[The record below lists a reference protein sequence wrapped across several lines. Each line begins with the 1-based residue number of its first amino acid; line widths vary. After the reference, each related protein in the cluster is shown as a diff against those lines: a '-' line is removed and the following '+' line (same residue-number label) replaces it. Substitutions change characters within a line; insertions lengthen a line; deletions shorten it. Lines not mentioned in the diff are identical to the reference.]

1 MALQILFRIYV
12 LKEKLQVH
20 TAHKLT
26 TSAELFYKIYAI
38 IEQNPRLAAEF
49 TKKLESKGFQELQFT
64 EGRRYIV
71 RANNSA
77 GRGIAAPE
85 TIHLD
90 EAREYKDEDVWS
102 ALRYTQMASA
112 NPQIWVY
119 SNAGDQ
125 HSIVLNKLR
134 ERAMAAILAVMTI
147 LVGSNGQHLKALNS
161 ITQQPS
167 GSVFLKLIHL

>member
-1 MALQILFRIYV
+1 MRICPYPAKCVCAVCALVYV
-12 LKEKLQVH
+12 FL
-20 TAHKLT
+20 
-26 TSAELFYKIYAI
+26 YGI
-38 IEQNPRLAAEF
+38 IEQTPRLAAEF

-102 ALRYTQMASA
+102 ALRYTQMASP
-112 NPQIWVY
+112 NPQISPSASQESLLILFY
-119 SNAGDQ
+119 PLSICFSFLPA
-125 HSIVLNKLR
+125 HSTTVEVSLIALTRFSTVR
-134 ERAMAAILAVMTI
+134 SVMPILI
-147 LVGSNGQHLKALNS
+147 K
-161 ITQQPS
+161 S
-167 GSVFLKLIHL
+167 G

>member
-1 MALQILFRIYV
+1 MALNILFRIYV

-38 IEQNPRLAAEF
+38 IEENPRLAAEF

-90 EAREYKDEDVWS
+90 EAREYKDDDVWS

-125 HSIVLNKLR
+125 HNRSK
-134 ERAMAAILAVMTI
+134 
-147 LVGSNGQHLKALNS
+147 
-161 ITQQPS
+161 
-167 GSVFLKLIHL
+167 